1 MKKELEHYI
10 FEQILILEKKQLI
23 EENKVLKGLA
33 AAGLSAAVYF
43 ATVFLQNDDVTPED
57 VTDKA
62 EQTSTLSQSQ
72 LDQIKRGAEE
82 AQRLIDQGT
91 NPKNIIIH
99 QKEPGVAIAFKTLFM
114 NSDQPTDAELEN
126 LESGEKISI
135 ASVEEVTQEHIDH
148 VFKYTPEQVQEY
160 LNTESAR
167 NSLTINF
174 GEEEICLLDVG
185 QSELSEIMNN
195 PNSKAFKHVA
205 KEVLSRRIQAREATF
220 DVIQAFSEDYDN
232 TLDQNKVIDNI
243 KSGSRDSIGV
253 GKAIESYMK
262 NKDSD
267 AYLNIVIDAFNNG
280 KVKDQSRVD
289 DFIDNTDLDDFYS
302 EDSENGRRDIYNA
315 SEEVINFL
323 AN

>member
-1 MKKELEHYI
+1 LKSKLKNYI
-10 FEQILILEKKQLI
+10 YEQILILEQQQLI
-23 EENKVLKGLA
+23 NENKALKGLA

-114 NSDQPTDAELEN
+114 NSGQPTDAELEN
-126 LESGEKISI
+126 LEQGEKIPI

-167 NSLTINF
+167 DSLTVGF

-205 KEVLSRRIQAREATF
+205 KEVLSRRIQARDATWGA
-220 DVIQAFSEDYDN
+220 IEAFSEDYEN
-232 TLDQNKVIDNI
+232 TWEQSQAVNDI
-243 KSGSRDSIGV
+243 KNESKDSIGV

-262 NKDSD
+262 NKNAD
-267 AYLNIVIDAFNNG
+267 AYLDIVIDAFNNG
-280 KVKDQSRVD
+280 NVRTQADVD
-289 DFIDNTDLDDFYS
+289 NFIDNTDLDDFSS
-302 EDSENGRRDIYNA
+302 EDGSDDRDIYKD
-315 SEEVINFL
+315 SQEVIDFL
-323 AN
+323 SN

>member
-1 MKKELEHYI
+1 MKSKLKNYI
-10 FEQILILEKKQLI
+10 YEQILILEQQQLI
-23 EENKVLKGLA
+23 NENKALKGLA

-114 NSDQPTDAELEN
+114 NSGQPTDAELEN
-126 LESGEKISI
+126 LEQGEKIPI

-167 NSLTINF
+167 DSLTVGF

-205 KEVLSRRIQAREATF
+205 KEVLSRRIQARDATWGA
-220 DVIQAFSEDYDN
+220 IEAFSEDYEN
-232 TLDQNKVIDNI
+232 TWEQSQAVNDI
-243 KSGSRDSIGV
+243 KNESKDSIGV

-262 NKDSD
+262 NKNAD
-267 AYLNIVIDAFNNG
+267 AYLDIVIDAFNNG
-280 KVKDQSRVD
+280 NVRTQADVD
-289 DFIDNTDLDDFYS
+289 NFIDNTDLDDFSS
-302 EDSENGRRDIYNA
+302 EDGSDDRDIYKD
-315 SEEVINFL
+315 SQEVIDFL
-323 AN
+323 SN

>member
-1 MKKELEHYI
+1 MKVTLENYI
-10 FEQILILEKKQLI
+10 YEQILILEQRQLI
-23 EENKVLKGLA
+23 NENKVLKGLA

-91 NPKNIIIH
+91 NPESIIIH
-99 QKEPGVAIAFKTLFM
+99 QKEPGVALAFKTLFM
-114 NSDQPTDAELEN
+114 NSDQPTDAEIEN
-126 LESGEKISI
+126 LEQGEKIPI
-135 ASVEEVTQEHIDH
+135 ASVEEVTQEHIEH
-148 VFKYTPEQVQEY
+148 VFKYTPEEIQEY
-160 LNTESAR
+160 LNTQAAR
-167 NSLTINF
+167 DALTVDF
-174 GEEEICLLDVG
+174 GEEEICLLDIG

-205 KEVLSRRIQAREATF
+205 KEVLSRRIQAQEATWSA
-220 DVIQAFSEDYDN
+220 IEAFSEDYEN
-232 TLDQNKVIDNI
+232 TWEQSEVVNNI
-243 KSGSRDSIGV
+243 KDGSRDSIGV

-262 NKDSD
+262 NKNAD
-267 AYLNIVIDAFNNG
+267 AYLDIIINAFNSG
-280 KVKDQSRVD
+280 KVSDQSEVD
-289 DFIDNTDLDDFYS
+289 NFIDNTDLDDFDS
-302 EDSENGRRDIYNA
+302 EDYEDDRDIYKD
-315 SEEVINFL
+315 SEEVIDFL